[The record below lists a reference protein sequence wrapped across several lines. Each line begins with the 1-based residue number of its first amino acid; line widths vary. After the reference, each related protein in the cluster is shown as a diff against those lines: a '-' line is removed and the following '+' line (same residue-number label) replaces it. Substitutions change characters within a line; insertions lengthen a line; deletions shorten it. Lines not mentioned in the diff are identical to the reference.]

1 MHRDAAKAFTGISDR
16 AHQQGHAMIRIVT
29 LGPEGSHAWQAA
41 RRYNPEAEIIT
52 HPRIEAV
59 LRSFREGKAEL
70 AVIPVY
76 NTREG
81 EGKEYFRTM
90 EMVNKGYWID
100 NLVLPIQ
107 LSLGALDE
115 HADLTLLVG
124 TTQILRQCEDYIATR
139 FPAVPLLAVQ
149 NLDPA
154 MGEIKEGNLR
164 SRGIIDSEEVLKGQ
178 GFVIREREVA
188 PHNRTRFAVLGKTM
202 APATGYDATALITS
216 PLKDR
221 VGLLYDILGEF
232 SRRGINLLDLRTE
245 SDVKSQKLQIYL
257 ELEGHLQE
265 GPLAAVLERVERQVI
280 QDTGVIRVLGSYP
293 RVDMRPRRIRSF
305 GFIGTGAMSEWF
317 ARKLE
322 NEGYRTMLTGRA
334 SKVPPEEM
342 IPKVEVVAICVP
354 ISSTPATIE
363 KFAPLLRDGQ
373 ALLLLAGAAEDILE
387 TALVHTDPGV
397 EVMLVHN
404 LWGPQAATMKDKNV
418 AVVRTAR
425 SGALCSEFEAFLY
438 KHGADISHDTPGR
451 HDLLM
456 GVGQKLPTAIS
467 MAMALTL
474 RENEVQPRDIGSHST
489 LTSLYGILAMA
500 RMHAQNPRTYA
511 EILATHGEGRKIVR
525 SFARNLEMVLDLA
538 DAGSIEEIGKL
549 IESGRQH
556 LTDDFLQATMR
567 QSLAVDEVLGKM
579 IKQ

>member
-1 MHRDAAKAFTGISDR
+1 MTT
-16 AHQQGHAMIRIVT
+16 IVT
-29 LGPEGSHAWQAA
+29 LGPENSHAWQAA
-41 RRYNPEAEIIT
+41 RRFHPEAEIVT
-52 HPRIEAV
+52 HPRIAAV
-59 LRSFREGKAEL
+59 LQSFREKKAEF

-90 EMVNKGYWID
+90 EMVDKGYWID
-100 NLVLPIQ
+100 NVVLPIQ

-115 HADLTLLVG
+115 KSAISLLVG
-124 TTQILRQCEDYIATR
+124 TPQILRQCEDYITTR

-149 NLDPA
+149 DLGLALQETRN
-154 MGEIKEGNLR
+154 GIIRE
-164 SRGIIDSEEVLKGQ
+164 RGIIDSEEVLKGH

-188 PHNRTRFAVLGKTM
+188 PHNRTRFAVLGTAM
-202 APATGYDATALITS
+202 AAATGYDATALITI

-245 SDVKSQKLQIYL
+245 SDVKTQKLQIYL
-257 ELEGHLQE
+257 EAEGHLQD
-265 GPLAAVLERVERQVI
+265 GALAAVLDRLEKQVI
-280 QDTGVIRVLGSYP
+280 QETGAIRVLGSYP
-293 RVDMRPRRIRSF
+293 RVDMRPRRIKSF

-322 NEGYRTMLTGRA
+322 NEGYSTILTGRS
-334 SKVPPEEM
+334 SKMPPEQM
-342 IPKVEVVAICVP
+342 IPQVEVVAICVP
-354 ISSTPATIE
+354 ISSTPGTIE
-363 KFAPLLRDGQ
+363 KYGPQLQEGQ
-373 ALLLLAGAAEDILE
+373 ALLLLAGEAENVLD
-387 TALVHTDPGV
+387 TALARTDPGV

-418 AVVRTAR
+418 AVVRTSR

-438 KHGADISHDTPGR
+438 KHGADISHDTPTR

-467 MAMALTL
+467 MALALTL
-474 RENEVQPRDIGSHST
+474 KHNEVRPKEIGSHST

-511 EILATHGEGRKIVR
+511 EILATRGEGRKIVR
-525 SFARNLEMVLDLA
+525 SFARNLLTILDLA
-538 DAGSIEEIGKL
+538 EAGSVEEIGEL
-549 IESGRQH
+549 IEGSREY
-556 LTDDFLQATMR
+556 LTEDFLQATMR

-579 IKQ
+579 IKP